1 MASAFLPFAID
12 HLPFA
17 VYHYIEIPMLRYL
30 VRRLLLTIP
39 VLLGVATLVF
49 ALIHLVPGDPAQ
61 AMLGEGAAPEELVK
75 LRHSLGLDQ
84 PLLVQYKSFLS
95 GIARGDLGTSFRYN
109 TPVTAQIREKLP
121 NTAKLAVAA
130 MVLAI
135 LFAIPLG
142 ILAAVF
148 RGTIV
153 DYSAMT
159 VALVGISM
167 PNFWLG
173 PLLAILFA
181 VRLGW
186 LPVSGT
192 GSIWHLVLPAVTLGA
207 ALSAILA
214 RMTRASL
221 LEELRELYV
230 LAARARGVSRTRAVL
245 RHAFRN
251 SLIPIV
257 TIIGLQFGAVLT
269 GTIITETIFAWPGL
283 GRLLIQAINFRDY
296 PLVQGCILFISV
308 TYVAMNLLTDLA
320 YGFLDPRIRFE

>member
-1 MASAFLPFAID
+1 MI
-12 HLPFA
+12 
-17 VYHYIEIPMLRYL
+17 RYL

-39 VLLGVATLVF
+39 VMLGVATLVF

-61 AMLGEGAAPEELVK
+61 AMLGEGASHEEVLK
-75 LRHSLGLDQ
+75 LRHSLGLDK
-84 PLLVQYKSFLS
+84 PLLTQYRSFMV
-95 GIARGDLGTSFRYN
+95 GIAHGDLGTSLRYN
-109 TPVTAQIREKLP
+109 GPVTTQIREKFP
-121 NTAKLAVAA
+121 NTARLALAA
-130 MVLAI
+130 MLFAI

-142 ILAAVF
+142 ILAAVY
-148 RGTIV
+148 RGTAI
-153 DYSAMT
+153 DHAAMT
-159 VALVGISM
+159 IALAGISM

-192 GSIWHLVLPAVTLGA
+192 GSLLHLILPAVTLGA

-214 RMTRASL
+214 RMTRASV

-230 LAARARGVSRTRAVL
+230 LAARARGLSGARAVL

-269 GTIITETIFAWPGL
+269 GTIITETIFAWPGI

-308 TYVAMNLLTDLA
+308 TYVTMNLITDLT
-320 YGFLDPRIRFE
+320 YGFLDPRIRFD

>member
-17 VYHYIEIPMLRYL
+17 VYHDIEIPMFRYL

-257 TIIGLQFGAVLT
+257 TILGLQFGAVLT

>member
-1 MASAFLPFAID
+1 MI
-12 HLPFA
+12 
-17 VYHYIEIPMLRYL
+17 RYL

-39 VLLGVATLVF
+39 VMLGVATLVF

-61 AMLGEGAAPEELVK
+61 AMLGEGASHEEVLK
-75 LRHSLGLDQ
+75 LRHSLGLDK
-84 PLLVQYKSFLS
+84 PLLTQYRSFMV
-95 GIARGDLGTSFRYN
+95 GIAHGDLGTSLRYN
-109 TPVTAQIREKLP
+109 GPVTTQIREKFP
-121 NTAKLAVAA
+121 NTATLALAA
-130 MVLAI
+130 MLFAI

-142 ILAAVF
+142 ILAAVY
-148 RGTIV
+148 RGTAI
-153 DYSAMT
+153 DHAAMT
-159 VALVGISM
+159 IALAGISM

-192 GSIWHLVLPAVTLGA
+192 GSLLHLILPAVTLGA

-214 RMTRASL
+214 RMTRASV

-230 LAARARGVSRTRAVL
+230 LAARARGLSGARAVL

-269 GTIITETIFAWPGL
+269 GTIITETIFAWPGI

-308 TYVAMNLLTDLA
+308 TYVTMNLLTDLT
-320 YGFLDPRIRFE
+320 YGFLDPRIRFD

>member
-1 MASAFLPFAID
+1 MA
-12 HLPFA
+12 
-17 VYHYIEIPMLRYL
+17 RYL

-61 AMLGEGAAPEELVK
+61 AMLGEGASQEEVQR
-75 LRHSLGLDQ
+75 LRTSLGLDR
-84 PLLVQYKSFLS
+84 PLLAQYTSFL
-95 GIARGDLGTSFRYN
+95 GGLVRGDLGTSFRYN
-109 TPVTAQIREKLP
+109 APVTREITSRLG
-121 NTAKLAVAA
+121 NTAKLALAA
-130 MVLAI
+130 MAVAI
-135 LFAIPLG
+135 VFAIPLG
-142 ILAAVF
+142 IIAAVF
-148 RGTIV
+148 RGRAP
-153 DYSAMT
+153 DHAAMT
-159 VALVGISM
+159 LALAGISM

-181 VRLGW
+181 VHLGW

-192 GSIWHLVLPAVTLGA
+192 GSLAHLVLPAVTLGA

-230 LAARARGVSRTRAVL
+230 LAARARGLSGTRAVL

-251 SLIPIV
+251 SLIPVV

-308 TYVAMNLLTDLA
+308 TYVLMNLLTDLT
-320 YGFLDPRIRFE
+320 YGFLDPRIRYE

>member
-1 MASAFLPFAID
+1 
-12 HLPFA
+12 
-17 VYHYIEIPMLRYL
+17 MLRYL
-30 VRRLLLTIP
+30 FRRLLLTVP

-61 AMLGEGAAPEELVK
+61 AMLGDGASHEEV
-75 LRHSLGLDQ
+75 LRLQHTLGLDR
-84 PLLVQYKSFLS
+84 PLLTQYKSFLV
-95 GIARGDLGTSFRYN
+95 GIAHGDLGTSFRYN
-109 TPVTAQIREKLP
+109 TPVTAQIREKFP
-121 NTAKLAVAA
+121 NTAALALAA
-130 MVLAI
+130 MLVAVVI
-135 LFAIPLG
+135 AIPLG
-142 ILAAVF
+142 IVAAVY
-148 RGTIV
+148 RGTLV
-153 DYSAMT
+153 DHAAMT
-159 VALVGISM
+159 LALLGICM

-186 LPVSGT
+186 LPVSGI
-192 GSIWHLVLPAVTLGA
+192 GGLSHLVLPAITLGA
-207 ALSAILA
+207 ALGAILA
-214 RMTRASL
+214 RMTRASV

-230 LAARARGVSRTRAVL
+230 LAARARGLSGTRAVV

-269 GTIITETIFAWPGL
+269 GTIITESIFAWPGI

-308 TYVAMNLLTDLA
+308 TYVAMNLITDLT
-320 YGFLDPRIRFE
+320 YGFLDPRIRFD